1 MYRKHLGRNTL
12 IAMLCCLF
20 IVGSI
25 GVSHSFVKDAWD
37 WITGAKD
44 VVEGVQS
51 ILDALRTDLQEAENR
66 LAAVNDRKK
75 GHVDARN
82 KVKAKILPDEQE
94 QSQAERD
101 GNAAAIK
108 HNNAMS
114 EASTLRSEI
123 DALTEELRYILRYG
137 STSDPR
143 HDEILADLTMK
154 NGALSV
160 AEDTM
165 SEAKKA
171 YNKAKSRVKYIKNK
185 LRGDRRY
192 ISYLTGLIAACDR
205 EIEDLEQKI
214 EDINQAIKDE
224 KERRIQ
230 VPIDT
235 AEGEAEFE
243 EMEEKAKQPP
253 E

>member
-66 LAAVNDRKK
+66 LAAVNDRKQ
-75 GHVDARN
+75 GHVNSRNISKAR
-82 KVKAKILPDEQE
+82 ILPDEQE
-94 QSQAERD
+94 QAQAERD

-108 HNNAMS
+108 HNNALF
-114 EASTLRSEI
+114 EANSLRGEIAALNAEIKNVSPTSTRYTEI
-123 DALTEELRYILRYG
+123 IAELVIKNL
-137 STSDPR
+137 
-143 HDEILADLTMK
+143 ELAK
-154 NGALSV
+154 

-171 YNKAKSRVKYIKNK
+171 YNKAKSRVKAIKNK
-185 LRGDRRY
+185 LRGERRY

-205 EIEDLEQKI
+205 EIDDLEQKI
-214 EDINQAIKDE
+214 KDIKQAIKDE
-224 KERRIQ
+224 EERRIQ

-235 AEGEAEFE
+235 AEGEADFE
-243 EMEEKAKQPP
+243 EMEEQAKQPP